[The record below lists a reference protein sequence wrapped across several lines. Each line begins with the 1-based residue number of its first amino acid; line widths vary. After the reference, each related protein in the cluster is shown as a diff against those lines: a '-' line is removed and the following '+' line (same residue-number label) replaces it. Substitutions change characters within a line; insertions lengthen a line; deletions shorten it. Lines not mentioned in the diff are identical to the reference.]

1 MYYDLYLSYV
11 YIMKFYPVSVTYV
24 YIMIQTVY
32 TYCDNQHF
40 EGQVLYE
47 RNCEVKL
54 LQICFDNVF

>member
-40 EGQVLYE
+40 EGQALYE
-47 RNCEVKL
+47 RNYEVKL
-54 LQICFDNVF
+54 LQICSDNVF